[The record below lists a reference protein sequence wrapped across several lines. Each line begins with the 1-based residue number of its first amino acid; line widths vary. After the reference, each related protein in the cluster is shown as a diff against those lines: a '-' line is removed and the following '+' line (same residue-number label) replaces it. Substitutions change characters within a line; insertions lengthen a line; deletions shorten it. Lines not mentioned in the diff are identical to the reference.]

1 MKGTFMNSS
10 NSGGGSTKANSLRIQ
25 RGRKSLVSLFSALLA
40 VFFMALAGTGTAQG
54 FFGISGLLAQGTAAA
69 SEFSQQYLGAAKPLV
84 SEAPEFIF
92 VNKTSLMAVTPPV
105 SFTPRVFGI
114 ILGEEGSFDSD
125 LKSDVTK
132 YTVVE
137 GDTPSL
143 IANKFGVSLNTILW
157 ANSLSKS
164 ATLKPGQEL
173 VVLPVSGVLHMVRPN
188 DTLSGIAAAYNAK
201 ARDVAEFNGLESDS
215 KVFAGD
221 LLIIPNGTM
230 PSRTL
235 ARPDLIP
242 VANSYFIYPIPA
254 PHRLTQGLHPFNAVD
269 LSNGACGDPVF
280 AAAGGTVQ
288 RTGSTTQGG
297 KYVRILHPNGV
308 VTYYGHLSSI
318 TAVPETSV
326 MQGQIIGYVGYTGY
340 TIPKGPAGCHIHF
353 EVRGAINPFAK

>member
-1 MKGTFMNSS
+1 MNSS
-10 NSGGGSTKANSLRIQ
+10 NSGGGSTIFNNVRIQ
-25 RGRKSLVSLFSALLA
+25 RGGKGLVSLFTAVLA
-40 VFFMALAGTGTAQG
+40 VFFMFGMVGRAQA
-54 FFGISGLLAQGTAAA
+54 FFSISALLAQGAATV
-69 SEFSQQYLGAAKPLV
+69 SEFSQNYLGAAKPLV

-132 YTVVE
+132 YTVLE
-137 GDTPSL
+137 GDTSSSV
-143 IANKFGVSLNTILW
+143 ANKFGVSLNTILW
-157 ANSLSKS
+157 ANNLSKNS
-164 ATLKPGQEL
+164 QLKSGQEL

-188 DTLSGIAAAYNAK
+188 DTLNGIALTYKAK
-201 ARDVAEFNGLESDS
+201 AKEIAEFNGLESDS

-221 LLIIPNGTM
+221 LLIIPNGAM
-230 PSRTL
+230 PSQNL

-242 VANSYFIYPIPA
+242 IANSYFIYPIPA
-254 PHRLTQGLHPFNAVD
+254 PHRLTQGLHAFNAVD
-269 LSNGACGDPVF
+269 LSNGSCGDPVF
-280 AAAGGTVQ
+280 AAAGGAVQ
-288 RTGSTTQGG
+288 RTGSTAQGG

-318 TAVPETSV
+318 VAAPSENV

-340 TIPKGPAGCHIHF
+340 TIPRGPEGCHLHF
-353 EVRGAINPFAK
+353 EVRGAVNPFAR